1 MKKFF
6 KGLYLCA
13 VLLFLYAPIVIM
25 IIYSFNDSKSRAIWG
40 GFTLNWYV
48 ELFQSESI
56 MNALWVTLRIGVLS
70 AVLATALGT
79 LAAIGMHAMKTR
91 PRAVLTNL
99 SYLPMT
105 MPDIVTGVSLMLM
118 FIEIKFPLGFFTMLL
133 AHISFNVPHV
143 IFSVLPKLQQM
154 DQNMYEAA
162 LDLGATPTQ
171 ALWKIILPEIR
182 PGMMTGLLLS
192 FTLSIDDFVISYFT
206 TSTEVNLST
215 LVYSMAR
222 MGIKPSLNALS
233 AVMFAA
239 VLVLMLII
247 NRRTNIITGEHSGE
261 RSRA

>member
-1 MKKFF
+1 
-6 KGLYLCA
+6 
-13 VLLFLYAPIVIM
+13 
-25 IIYSFNDSKSRAIWG
+25 
-40 GFTLNWYV
+40 
-48 ELFQSESI
+48 
-56 MNALWVTLRIGVLS
+56 
-70 AVLATALGT
+70 
-79 LAAIGMHAMKTR
+79 
-91 PRAVLTNL
+91 
-99 SYLPMT
+99 MT

-118 FIEIKFPLGFFTMLL
+118 FIETKFPLGFFTMLL

-171 ALWKIILPEIR
+171 ALWKIILPEVR

-247 NRRTNIITGEHSGE
+247 NRRTNIITGEQAREQTGI
-261 RSRA
+261 

>member
-6 KGLYLCA
+6 KGLYLFA
-13 VLLFLYAPIVIM
+13 VLLFLYAPIVVM
-25 IIYSFNDSKSRAIWG
+25 IVYSFNASKSRAIWG
-40 GFTLNWYV
+40 GLTLDWYM
-48 ELFQSESI
+48 ELFHSETI
-56 MNALWVTLRIGVLS
+56 MNAVWVTLRIGVLS
-70 AVLATALGT
+70 AVLATVLGT

-118 FIEIKFPLGFFTMLL
+118 FIETKVPLGFFTMLL

-171 ALWKIILPEIR
+171 ALWKII
-182 PGMMTGLLLS
+182 
-192 FTLSIDDFVISYFT
+192 
-206 TSTEVNLST
+206 
-215 LVYSMAR
+215 
-222 MGIKPSLNALS
+222 
-233 AVMFAA
+233 
-239 VLVLMLII
+239 
-247 NRRTNIITGEHSGE
+247 
-261 RSRA
+261 